1 MVGILYLLFIVIALI
16 VGGTKAAS
24 ENWEGIKR
32 GKERQEQGKNLQG
45 TYYDRLGAERL
56 LSTGQLAHVWEDNF
70 DPCDDKWLW
79 VGSPGVKT
87 RNLSEEKRAMEFQ
100 ETKRIGEFQ
109 GRTVDVYDKRY
120 WSTYAGN
127 RGKVVIQGSFY
138 KDLQT
143 DKIYVCREFNLLYD
157 PKTDSFRKYIKT
169 VYGIDGE
176 TNVKLRYYMD
186 VNNGMLV
193 RIADT
198 QNKQRYYSEELA
210 EKFKT
215 QFNIKQAAGGWYK
228 PDHIITSG
236 PLQDKQDFY
245 CDDFNAT
252 DHVYSLYDLRKK
264 QSEESQLVNDRL
276 SKEIPRY

>member
-1 MVGILYLLFIVIALI
+1 MFGILYVLFMIVALTI
-16 VGGTKAAS
+16 GGIKAAS

-32 GKERQEQGKNLQG
+32 GKERQAQGKNLQG

-56 LSTGQLAHVWEDNF
+56 LSTGQLAHVWEDSF

-79 VGSPGVKT
+79 VGAPGVKT

-100 ETKRIGEFQ
+100 ETKRIGKFQ

-143 DKIYVCREFNLLYD
+143 DKIYVCREFNLLYN

-176 TNVKLRYYMD
+176 TNVKLMYYMD
-186 VNNGMLV
+186 INNGMLV

-245 CDDFNAT
+245 CDDFNAI